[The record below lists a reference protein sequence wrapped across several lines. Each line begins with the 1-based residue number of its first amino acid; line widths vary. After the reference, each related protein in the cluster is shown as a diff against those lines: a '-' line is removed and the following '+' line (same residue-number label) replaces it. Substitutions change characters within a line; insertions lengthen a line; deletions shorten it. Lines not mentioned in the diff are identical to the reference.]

1 LPGGALSL
9 IDESYN
15 ANPASMKA
23 ALELLAGA
31 PVQGSGRRIA
41 VLGDML
47 ELGDHAAKLHAG
59 LAELIKGKN
68 IDLVLLAGP
77 EMKVLA
83 EKLAD
88 GPKIEYRANVDELKP
103 LLMATVRAGDTVM
116 IKSSKGV
123 GFSKLVDALTNQFP
137 AQAVNAKRA

>member
-1 LPGGALSL
+1 
-9 IDESYN
+9 
-15 ANPASMKA
+15 
-23 ALELLAGA
+23 
-31 PVQGSGRRIA
+31 
-41 VLGDML
+41 ML

-77 EMKVLA
+77 EMKALA

-103 LLMATVRAGDTVM
+103 VLLDTRAGGRYRHDQV
-116 IKSSKGV
+116 IERRRL
-123 GFSKLVDALTNQFP
+123 F
-137 AQAVNAKRA
+137 QAGRCADQSVSGAGRERKARLSASRGPTAC